1 MDPSIASLILLH
13 LLFFLAVAAT
23 LRTVFQLQIQ
33 LAWSLGYGRPSLLSS
48 FAILLLTFPFGT
60 LVHEMGH
67 YLAGRACRQ
76 SCLRFAIGPL
86 ELAPP
91 AGRWTLRWIPLS
103 HAGAVAL
110 VPSTFRRFG
119 LQRALCSA
127 GGPAAS
133 ALAGLG
139 FLLLSLHAPSRLLYW
154 TWAFALQW
162 ALVGV
167 IALVP
172 VNILGVRSDGF
183 NLWEAIRGGEPLDR
197 TARDLLTPASHATPL
212 RVADWP
218 HDLVVRLAALPADPP
233 NRRFHH
239 YLAYIHFLDR
249 GDVESA
255 AANLDELAATRS
267 AGDPPEYALEAAYFY
282 GFHRNDAAGARRWLA
297 IEEKD
302 AEPWVRLRAR
312 AAAER
317 ASGNTD
323 TARSL
328 ISQALALLNAQPACG
343 AWQYEIDR
351 LLEMQ

>member
-1 MDPSIASLILLH
+1 M
-13 LLFFLAVAAT
+13 
-23 LRTVFQLQIQ
+23 Q
-33 LAWSLGYGRPSLLSS
+33 LAWSLGYGRLSLLSS

-76 SCLRFAIGPL
+76 ACLRFAIGPL
-86 ELAPP
+86 ELAR
-91 AGRWTLRWIPLS
+91 AGGRWTLRWIPLS
-103 HAGAVAL
+103 HAGAVGLA
-110 VPSTFRRFG
+110 PSTFHRFR

-133 ALAGLG
+133 AVVGVG
-139 FLLLSLHAPSRLLYW
+139 FLLLSLHASSRVLYW

-167 IALVP
+167 MALVP
-172 VNILGVRSDGF
+172 VNVLGVRSDGL

-197 TARDLLTPASHATPL
+197 TERDLLTPASHATPL

-218 HDLVVRLAALPADPP
+218 HDLVVRLPALPADPA

-249 GDVESA
+249 GDVKSA
-255 AANLDELAATRS
+255 APHLDALAATRA

-282 GFHRNDAAGARRWLA
+282 GFHRKDAACARRWLEM
-297 IEEKD
+297 EEKD

-312 AAAER
+312 AAAEQ
-317 ASGNTD
+317 AAGNTD
-323 TARSL
+323 QARSL
-328 ISQALALLNAQPACG
+328 IFQALALLKAQPTCG